1 MLDVGGAI
9 CRRPCIR
16 TTGMKSGARRSK
28 MVSGARK
35 WLIFGDQKV
44 DQGMVLVVGESAT
57 RIRSCSCVDFGS
69 RIASVRVFSRISAED
84 E

>member
-1 MLDVGGAI
+1 MSASLYSYNWNEEWRKKVQNGEWRI
-9 CRRPCIR
+9 
-16 TTGMKSGARRSK
+16 
-28 MVSGARK
+28 K

-57 RIRSCSCVDFGS
+57 RVRSCSCVDFGS